1 MYVALYLI
9 ICTMVVKQKKD
20 ANSICDVILSVSGLK
35 PPQTTQRGGKTMN
48 ISDRF
53 YKLLDFLRNSNLL
66 GMQVFNCESLV
77 NDAMECV
84 YSEDGIRV
92 LVCYYWNYVEVLGI
106 SDEEFKAI
114 STMED
119 SYTFLKKHL

>member
-1 MYVALYLI
+1 
-9 ICTMVVKQKKD
+9 
-20 ANSICDVILSVSGLK
+20 
-35 PPQTTQRGGKTMN
+35 MN

-53 YKLLDFLRNSNLL
+53 HKLLVFLRNSNLL
-66 GMQVFNCESLV
+66 GMQVFDCETLV
-77 NDAMECV
+77 GDERECV

-114 STMED
+114 SSKKGSFTH
-119 SYTFLKKHL
+119 LKKHL

>member
-1 MYVALYLI
+1 
-9 ICTMVVKQKKD
+9 
-20 ANSICDVILSVSGLK
+20 
-35 PPQTTQRGGKTMN
+35 MN